1 MKWEKFFHWGK
12 WNDPSGNSAHFR
24 MFRQKTQKIRISS
37 PYILE
42 ALVNEL
48 KRLKRHFPCFPLFSQ
63 DFVDNSLMGDTS
75 VS

>member
-37 PYILE
+37 PYISSISE
-42 ALVNEL
+42 
-48 KRLKRHFPCFPLFSQ
+48 
-63 DFVDNSLMGDTS
+63 
-75 VS
+75 